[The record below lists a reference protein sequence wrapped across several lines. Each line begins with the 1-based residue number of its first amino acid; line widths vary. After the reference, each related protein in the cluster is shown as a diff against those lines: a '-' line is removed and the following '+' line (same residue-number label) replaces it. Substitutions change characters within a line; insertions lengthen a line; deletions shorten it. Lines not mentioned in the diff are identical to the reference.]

1 MVPLA
6 PGRKDRARTAH
17 RDKVAHFWLGDNGKA
32 YCEEHGVDEGV
43 GWRMWCQSPPVFAG
57 GVESCDRQ
65 WPGSRDECARR
76 ERLQRYAQEHLECAA
91 RASSDEE
98 QARRRWVAAREA
110 AMEDME
116 DEDQEAFYQRESR
129 LHWAMLSDDQLEQ
142 EMNERARRW
151 HDADAWLR
159 RCGRGLSAR
168 RARGPRAH
176 RRARWGLSGSL
187 GVARDRTL

>member
-1 MVPLA
+1 MWARWALLFAMMVPLA

-32 YCEEHGVDEGV
+32 YCEERGVDEGV
-43 GWRMWCQSPPVFAG
+43 AWRMWCQSPPVFAG

-76 ERLQRYAQEHLECAA
+76 ERLQRYAQEHLDCAA

-116 DEDQEAFYQRESR
+116 DEDQEAFYQRES

-142 EMNERARRW
+142 EMNALVDGMMQT
-151 HDADAWLR
+151 HGFD
-159 RCGRGLSAR
+159 
-168 RARGPRAH
+168 
-176 RRARWGLSGSL
+176 
-187 GVARDRTL
+187 GVDGG